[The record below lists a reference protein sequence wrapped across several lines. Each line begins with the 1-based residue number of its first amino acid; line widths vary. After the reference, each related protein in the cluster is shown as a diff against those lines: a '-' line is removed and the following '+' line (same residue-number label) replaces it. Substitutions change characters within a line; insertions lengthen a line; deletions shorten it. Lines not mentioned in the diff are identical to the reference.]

1 MSLRLEVG
9 CGRKPLKG
17 FKTID
22 IESYAKPDYLGDFRG
37 MSFCDV
43 EEIQAHHVFEH
54 FGRAEALDVL
64 ALWRSWLKVD
74 GKLVVEVPD
83 FEAVCEAF
91 SKDYN
96 TKHRYWLC
104 RHLYGSQEAEW
115 AYHREGYWEDKLI
128 QMFSTNGFEVIS
140 IRRNITRG
148 YLPNIIVEAIKI

>member
-1 MSLRLEVG
+1 MIKLEVG

-22 IESYAKPDYLGDFRG
+22 IEAYAKPDYLGDFRS

-43 EEIQAHHVFEH
+43 DEIQAHHVFEH
-54 FGRAEALDVL
+54 FGRDEALKVL
-64 ALWRSWLKVD
+64 QLWKSWLKVG

-91 SKDYN
+91 IN
-96 TKHRYWLC
+96 TDNEKHRYWLC

-115 AYHREGYWEDKLI
+115 AYHRDGYWEDKLI
-128 QMFSTNGFEVIS
+128 QMFDSNGLIVKVI
-140 IRRNITRG
+140 RNNVTRG
-148 YLPNIIVEAIKI
+148 YLPNIIVEATKI